1 MTICLLPETLASSI
15 AVGEVVERPALV
27 FKELVENSLDVRATR
42 IEISLRD
49 GGSCIPVT
57 DDGAGMARDECS
69 VARDGGHRLI
79 PASTIMAVLLMWSS
93 SSPISKNSLAAGRNG
108 RSLPLRHA
116 VITRPLDNAGC
127 ESAPLLSCAP

>member
-1 MTICLLPETLASSI
+1 MTICLLPETLVSSI

-57 DDGAGMARDECS
+57 DDGAGMARDECP

-79 PASTIMAVLLMWSS
+79 PASAIMAVLLMWSS
-93 SSPISKNSLAAGRNG
+93 SSLISKNS
-108 RSLPLRHA
+108 
-116 VITRPLDNAGC
+116 
-127 ESAPLLSCAP
+127 SAIG

>member
-57 DDGAGMARDECS
+57 DDGAGMARDECP
-69 VARDGGHRLI
+69 VARDGGH
-79 PASTIMAVLLMWSS
+79 PSHSGQC
-93 SSPISKNSLAAGRNG
+93 NHGRPTYMEPKLTNIEKFFG
-108 RSLPLRHA
+108 RR
-116 VITRPLDNAGC
+116 
-127 ESAPLLSCAP
+127 